1 MFVLTLNKNAVKRL
15 GALAVCGALL
25 AGTVYGVSRYSQVQ
39 SAAALPEGAPAAIET
54 TQDIAAFFSGYGLQV
69 DLANTTVDKVK
80 VPRKWD
86 DSFAAFNEVVKAS
99 GLDLSGC
106 KGKTV
111 EKWVT
116 LCPGRST
123 GEETVSGVLLVY
135 KQEPVGAYLLSQPS
149 GEVTALT
156 APADGTSGADG
167 GASSETAVP
176 PLTEEEVA
184 AGADFGTEAQAEA
197 AAPADTGAEAD
208 AEAAAPA
215 DTGTEEGAEAAAPE
229 VSMETADIWP
239 TD

>member
-1 MFVLTLNKNAVKRL
+1 METLESIYASNLQALRKDRHLTQLELAEKL
-15 GALAVCGALL
+15 G
-25 AGTVYGVSRYSQVQ
+25 YSDK
-39 SAAALPEGAPAAIET
+39 SISKWEMGKGLPPLDVAK
-54 TQDIAAFFSGYGLQV
+54 DIAAFFSGYGLEV

-80 VPRKWD
+80 VPKKWD
-86 DSFAAFNEVVKAS
+86 DSFSAFNEVVKAS
-99 GLDLSGC
+99 GLDLAGC

-111 EKWVT
+111 EKWVA

-135 KQEPVGAYLLSQPS
+135 KQQPVGAYLLSQPS

-176 PLTEEEVA
+176 PLTDTEAA
-184 AGADFGTEAQAEA
+184 AGADFGVEAEVSADVVTDESAQA
-197 AAPADTGAEAD
+197 AAPADS
-208 AEAAAPA
+208 AAQ
-215 DTGTEEGAEAAAPE
+215 DTAEAAAPE

>member
-54 TQDIAAFFSGYGLQV
+54 TQDIEAFFSGYGLQV

-99 GLDLSGC
+99 GLDLNGV

-111 EKWVT
+111 EKWVA

-184 AGADFGTEAQAEA
+184 AGADFGTGAEA
-197 AAPADTGAEAD
+197 AAPAETGAEPE

-229 VSMETADIWP
+229 VSMEDAGIWP

>member
-1 MFVLTLNKNAVKRL
+1 MVMFVLTLNKNAVKRL
-15 GALAVCGALL
+15 GALAACGALL

-39 SAAALPEGAPAAIET
+39 SASALPAGAPASIET
-54 TQDIAAFFSGYGLQV
+54 TQDIAAFFSGYGLEV

-80 VPRKWD
+80 VPKKWD
-86 DSFAAFNEVVKAS
+86 DSFSAFNEVVKAS
-99 GLDLSGC
+99 GLDLAGC

-111 EKWVT
+111 EKWVA

-156 APADGTSGADG
+156 LPADGTSGADG
-167 GASSETAVP
+167 GAASQTAVP
-176 PLTEEEVA
+176 PLTSEEAA
-184 AGADFGTEAQAEA
+184 AGADFGAQAQVSAEVVTDDGAEA
-197 AAPADTGAEAD
+197 AAPADS
-208 AEAAAPA
+208 AAQ
-215 DTGTEEGAEAAAPE
+215 DTAEAAAPE
-229 VSMETADIWP
+229 VSMENADIWP

>member
-1 MFVLTLNKNAVKRL
+1 MVMFVLTLNKNAVKRL

-54 TQDIAAFFSGYGLQV
+54 TQDIAAFFSGYGLEV

-80 VPRKWD
+80 VPKKWD
-86 DSFAAFNEVVKAS
+86 DSFSAFNEVVKAS
-99 GLDLSGC
+99 GLDLNGV

-111 EKWVT
+111 EKWVA

-156 APADGTSGADG
+156 APADGVSGADG

-176 PLTEEEVA
+176 PLTSEEAA
-184 AGADFGTEAQAEA
+184 AGADFGTQAAAGVVTDDGAQA
-197 AAPADTGAEAD
+197 AAPADS
-208 AEAAAPA
+208 AAQ
-215 DTGTEEGAEAAAPE
+215 DTAEAAAPE
-229 VSMETADIWP
+229 VSMEDAGVWP